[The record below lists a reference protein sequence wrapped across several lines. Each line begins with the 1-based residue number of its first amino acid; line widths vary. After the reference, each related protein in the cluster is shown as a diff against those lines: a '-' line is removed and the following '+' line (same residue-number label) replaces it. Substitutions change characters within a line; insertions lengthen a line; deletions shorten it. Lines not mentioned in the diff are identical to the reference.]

1 MKNRMRRLFAT
12 ALLAT
17 ISMLPA
23 AESRKIFDYPYQQH
37 DFPNGLRL
45 ITVPTDYPNIV
56 ALYIVVNA
64 GSRNEVEPGKS
75 GFAHFFEHVMFRGTK
90 KNPPQKWEAT
100 MKAAGAAT
108 NAFTSDDLTAYH
120 ATFSKEGL
128 ASILEL
134 EADRF
139 QNLDYSESVFRT
151 EALAVNGEYNK
162 NSAAPTS
169 KLYEKLRETAF
180 DAHTYK
186 HTTMGF
192 LADIKAMPDQYA
204 YSREFYSR
212 FYRPEYTTIVVV
224 GDVKPEAV
232 KPLVE
237 KHWGN
242 WQRGSYT
249 AAIPAEPPQTAERR
263 AHVDWPTP
271 TPPWLTVAYKAPA
284 YTDTEKDTA
293 ALDLIAD
300 LAFGP
305 TSPLYQRLVVQD
317 QKVDALSGSSPSRV
331 DPGLFTI
338 FSRVKP
344 GTDVDA
350 IRDDI
355 ISTLNGFKD
364 TPVDPKRLD
373 AVKKNLRYDFALSMN
388 NSEAI
393 AGALA
398 RAIALRRTPETL
410 NRLYALY
417 EQITPA
423 DLVAA
428 ARKYFVET
436 SRTVV
441 TLAGPKAK

>member
-1 MKNRMRRLFAT
+1 MHRFLA
-12 ALLAT
+12 ALLLASL
-17 ISMLPA
+17 SMLTA

-45 ITVPTDYPNIV
+45 VTVPTDYPNIV
-56 ALYIVVNA
+56 ALYVVVNV
-64 GSRNEVEPGKS
+64 GSRNEVEAGKS

-120 ATFSKEGL
+120 ATFSKQGL

-169 KLYEKLRETAF
+169 KLSEKIRETAF

-204 YSREFYSR
+204 YSKQFFDR
-212 FYRPEYTTIVVV
+212 FYRPEYTTILVV
-224 GDVKPEAV
+224 GDIHPDSVKA
-232 KPLVE
+232 LVE
-237 KHWGN
+237 KYWGG
-242 WQRGSYT
+242 WKRGSYQ
-249 AAIPAEPPQTAERR
+249 AAIPVEPPQKGERTASVE
-263 AHVDWPTP
+263 WPVATS
-271 TPPWLTVAYKAPA
+271 PWVAVAYKVPA
-284 YTDTEKDTA
+284 YTDTEKDSA
-293 ALDLIAD
+293 ALNIISA

-305 TSPLYQRLVVQD
+305 TSPAYQRLVLQD
-317 QKVDALSGSSPSRV
+317 QKVDLIGADADPQV
-331 DPGLFTI
+331 DPSLFTV
-338 FSRVKP
+338 FSRVKKQQE
-344 GTDVDA
+344 VDA
-350 IRDDI
+350 IRESI
-355 ISTLNGFKD
+355 VSTLNGFKD
-364 TPVDPKRLD
+364 TLVEKKRLD
-373 AVKKNLRYDFALSMN
+373 AVKNNLRYGFALSMN
-388 NSEAI
+388 NSESI
-393 AGALA
+393 ARALA
-398 RAIALRRTPETL
+398 NAIALRRTPETL

-417 EQITPA
+417 DQITPE
-423 DLVAA
+423 DLREV
-428 ARKYFVET
+428 ARKYFVADG
-436 SRTVV
+436 RTVV
-441 TLAGPKAK
+441 TLSGPKAK

>member
-1 MKNRMRRLFAT
+1 MRRFTLALFLA
-12 ALLAT
+12 AL
-17 ISMLPA
+17 SMLTA
-23 AESRKIFDYPYQQH
+23 AEPRKIFDYPYQQH

-56 ALYIVVNA
+56 ALYIVVNV
-64 GSRNEVEPGKS
+64 GSRNEVEAGKS

-90 KNPPQKWEAT
+90 KNPPEKWEAT

-139 QNLDYSESVFRT
+139 QNLDYSEAVFRT

-162 NSAAPTS
+162 NSVSPTRQIS
-169 KLYEKLRETAF
+169 EKLRDTAY

-192 LADIKAMPDQYA
+192 LADIKAMPEQYA
-204 YSREFYSR
+204 YSRQFFDR
-212 FYRPEYTTIVVV
+212 FYRPEYTTIVVA
-224 GDVKPEAV
+224 GDIKPDEVRA
-232 KPLVE
+232 LTE
-237 KHWGN
+237 RFWGG
-242 WQRGSYT
+242 WKRGEYV
-249 AAIPAEPPQTAERR
+249 APIPKEPAQKASRT
-263 AHVDWPTP
+263 AHVDWPVP
-271 TPPWLTVAYKAPA
+271 TQPWVTVAYKMPA

-293 ALDLIAD
+293 ALNLIAE
-300 LAFGP
+300 LAFGSA
-305 TSPLYQRLVVQD
+305 SPAYQRLVVQE
-317 QKVDALSGSSPSRV
+317 QTVDVLSGGASERV
-331 DPGLFTI
+331 DPSLFTVY
-338 FSRVKP
+338 SRVKQQK
-344 GTDVDA
+344 DVEA
-350 IRDDI
+350 VRDSI

-364 TPVDPKRLD
+364 TLVEAKRLE
-373 AVKKNLRYDFALSMN
+373 AVKKRLRYSFALSMN

-398 RAIALRRTPETL
+398 QAVALRRTPETL

-417 EQITPA
+417 EQITPE
-423 DLVAA
+423 DLREI

-436 SRTVV
+436 GRTVV
-441 TLAGPKAK
+441 TLSGPKAK

>member
-1 MKNRMRRLFAT
+1 MRRLSL
-12 ALLAT
+12 ALSLAT
-17 ISMLPA
+17 ISMLTA

-56 ALYIVVNA
+56 ALYIVVNV
-64 GSRNEVEPGKS
+64 GSRNEVEAGKS

-90 KNPPQKWEAT
+90 KNPPAKWEAT

-120 ATFSKEGL
+120 ATFSKQGL

-169 KLYEKLRETAF
+169 RLFEKLRDTAF
-180 DAHTYK
+180 DSHTYK

-204 YSREFYSR
+204 YSRQFFDR
-212 FYRPEYTTIVVV
+212 FYRPEYTTVLVV
-224 GDVKPEAV
+224 GDVKPDEVQA
-232 KPLVE
+232 LVE
-237 KHWGN
+237 KYWGG
-242 WQRGSYT
+242 WERGKY
-249 AAIPAEPPQTAERR
+249 APEIPKEAPQQGARSG
-263 AHVDWPTP
+263 HVEWPVATL
-271 TPPWLTVAYKAPA
+271 PWVAVAYKIPA
-284 YTDTEKDTA
+284 YTDTEKETA
-293 ALDLIAD
+293 ALNLISA

-305 TSPLYQRLVVQD
+305 TSPAYQRLVIQE
-317 QKVDALSGSSPSRV
+317 QKVDVLGGGSSERV
-331 DPGLFTI
+331 DPYLFAVL
-338 FSRVKP
+338 SRVKQEK
-344 GTDVDA
+344 DVDG
-350 IRDDI
+350 IRESI
-355 ISTLNGFKD
+355 VSTLNGFKD
-364 TPVDPKRLD
+364 TLVDVKKLD
-373 AVKKNLRYDFALSMN
+373 AVKRNLRYRFALSMN

-398 RAIALRRTPETL
+398 RAISLRRSPETL
-410 NRLYALY
+410 NRLYAMY
-417 EQITPA
+417 DEITPE
-423 DLVAA
+423 DLREV
-428 ARKYFVET
+428 ARKYFVENG
-436 SRTVV
+436 RTVV
-441 TLAGPKAK
+441 TLSGPKAK

>member
-1 MKNRMRRLFAT
+1 MRRPLLVS
-12 ALLAT
+12 LLAAAGLLT
-17 ISMLPA
+17 A
-23 AESRKIFDYPYQQH
+23 AEPRKIFDYPYQQH

-45 ITVPTDYPNIV
+45 VTVPTDYPNIV
-56 ALYIVVNA
+56 ALYIVVNV
-64 GSRNEVEPGKS
+64 GSRNEVEAGKS

-169 KLYEKLRETAF
+169 KLTEKLRETAF

-204 YSREFYSR
+204 YSKQFFDR
-212 FYRPEYTTIVVV
+212 FYRPEYTTILVV
-224 GDVKPEAV
+224 GDVKPDEV
-232 KPLVE
+232 KALVE
-237 KHWGN
+237 KHWSG
-242 WQRGSYT
+242 WKRGGYAPS
-249 AAIPAEPPQTAERR
+249 IPVEPPQTAERQ
-263 AHVDWPTP
+263 ASVAWPVP
-271 TPPWLTVAYKAPA
+271 TPPWLVVGYKVPA
-284 YTDTEKDTA
+284 FTDTEKDTA
-293 ALDLIAD
+293 ALNLISA

-305 TSPLYQRLVVQD
+305 TSPAYQRLVIQE
-317 QKVDALSGSSPSRV
+317 QKADVLGGGSQQRV
-331 DPGLFTI
+331 DPSLFAV
-338 FSRVKP
+338 FSRVKQEK
-344 GTDVDA
+344 DVDS
-350 IRDDI
+350 IRESI

-364 TPVDPKRLD
+364 TLVETKKLD
-373 AVKKNLRYDFALSMN
+373 AVKRNLRYSFAQSMN

-398 RAIALRRTPETL
+398 YAVALRRTPETL
-410 NRLYALY
+410 NRLYAMY
-417 EQITPA
+417 EQITPE
-423 DLVAA
+423 DLREV
-428 ARKYFVET
+428 ARKYFVEKG
-436 SRTVV
+436 RTVV
-441 TLAGPKAK
+441 TLSGPKAK